1 MLKANGLPKAVIVNQ
16 ADAIR
21 ASKISDYKRKTTVV
35 FPESDELVLRMRS
48 KRVTTRRFTWVQVY
62 EDDSPNASDNEDKP
76 DHAEV
81 QAAEF

>member
-1 MLKANGLPKAVIVNQ
+1 MLKANGLPEAVIVNQ

-35 FPESDELVLRMRS
+35 FPDSDEPLLRMRT

-62 EDDSPNASDNEDKP
+62 EDDPTANDNEDCP
-76 DHAEV
+76 DYAEV
-81 QAAEF
+81 QAAEL